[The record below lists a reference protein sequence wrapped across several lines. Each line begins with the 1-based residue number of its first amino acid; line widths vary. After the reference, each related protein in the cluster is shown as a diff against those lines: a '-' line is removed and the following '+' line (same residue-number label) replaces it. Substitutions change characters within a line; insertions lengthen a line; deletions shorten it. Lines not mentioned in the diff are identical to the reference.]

1 MDQELEEAEEEEKTA
16 DPQLKTTT
24 KEQPHNVTTTT
35 TDPLKLSDPQC
46 GQIDKIIIK
55 CAQQL
60 DNLWAKIEIIINRE
74 TANSDP
80 SEDKQKAS
88 ELTEEMTKVTTFLIA
103 ASKNEHLVNVAC
115 VFCERNKPFFKIYNW
130 TGKHRA
136 CLKQMAT
143 EQLRYFKEI
152 VANSNV
158 GLLTSKHV
166 IIPLYL
172 LLLSLQ
178 PKEKRKVPLE
188 IELLFI
194 NILYHLSQKIE
205 DPVVLD
211 MLSKDLYTGMSLRLY
226 NQSSNL

>member
-1 MDQELEEAEEEEKTA
+1 MMDQEPEEPEEEEKIG
-16 DPQLKTTT
+16 DPQY
-24 KEQPHNVTTTT
+24 Q
-35 TDPLKLSDPQC
+35 
-46 GQIDKIIIK
+46 QIDKIIIK

-60 DNLWAKIEIIINRE
+60 DNLWAKIEIIINKE
-74 TANSDP
+74 TGPDGGP
-80 SEDKQKAS
+80 EDKQKAAD
-88 ELTEEMTKVTTFLIA
+88 LTEEMTKVTTFLIA

-115 VFCERNKPFFKIYNW
+115 VFCERNKPFYKIYNW

-152 VANSNV
+152 VANSSV

-166 IIPLYL
+166 MVPLYL

-178 PKEKRKVPLE
+178 PKEKRKVPPE

-194 NILYHLSQKIE
+194 NILYYL
-205 DPVVLD
+205 
-211 MLSKDLYTGMSLRLY
+211 
-226 NQSSNL
+226 